1 MRFIDWIRGN
11 TTKNS
16 NTNMPEFRAKSS
28 GWARPNPD
36 GDIVATLMPHDA
48 DIQAPW
54 GVLSGKAGK
63 HYHQVSKMMDENG
76 KVDEYPNDKFRE
88 DFRIIRT
95 LGRGQDERADRLFDI
110 YGEDAEVVLAQKT
123 APVIV
128 LGVCKDHG
136 WFTTS
141 ESKGDKKHE
150 YSPGSVVVT
159 NLKRDRVWV
168 ISGETFNRLYEGG
181 KINPGNPPTA

>member
-1 MRFIDWIRGN
+1 MRLIDWLLG
-11 TTKNS
+11 TTKNAAK
-16 NTNMPEFRAKSS
+16 TNLPDFRAKSS

-54 GVLSGKAGK
+54 GVLSGKAGQ
-63 HYHQVSKMMDENG
+63 HYHQVSKLKNENG
-76 KVDEYPNDKFRE
+76 KVDEYTNDKFGE

-95 LGRGQDERADRLFDI
+95 LGRGQDARADRLFDI
-110 YGEDAEVVLAQKT
+110 YGDDAVVVLAQKT

-128 LGVCKDHG
+128 LGVCKSAG
-136 WFTTS
+136 QFVTS

-150 YSPGSVVVT
+150 YAPGSVVVT

-168 ISGETFNRLYEGG
+168 ISAEAFKDLYEGG
-181 KINPGNPPTA
+181 KINPGNPPTV